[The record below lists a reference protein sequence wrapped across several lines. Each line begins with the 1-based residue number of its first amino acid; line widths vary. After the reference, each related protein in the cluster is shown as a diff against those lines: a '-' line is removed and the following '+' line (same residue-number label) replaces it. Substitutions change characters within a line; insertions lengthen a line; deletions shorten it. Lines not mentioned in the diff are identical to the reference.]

1 MASVRVM
8 MHVMVHVSCSAGRRG
23 SCIYALRRV
32 RAPRAAGLQPLIEQG
47 CATRGGWR
55 IVLRIQLLVLP
66 PEELDELV
74 DELGE
79 LPALVAPFRAAGFPP
94 ECFHNDSDS
103 ESPPVPPPPPWK
115 TSL

>member
-1 MASVRVM
+1 MSTLTYMYSQVIDKF
-8 MHVMVHVSCSAGRRG
+8 SDF
-23 SCIYALRRV
+23 
-32 RAPRAAGLQPLIEQG
+32 
-47 CATRGGWR
+47 